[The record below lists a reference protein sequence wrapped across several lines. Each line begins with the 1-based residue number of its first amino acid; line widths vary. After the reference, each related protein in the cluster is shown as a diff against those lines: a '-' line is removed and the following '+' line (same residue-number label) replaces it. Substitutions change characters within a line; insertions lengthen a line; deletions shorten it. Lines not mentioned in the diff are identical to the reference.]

1 MELKLNL
8 DEYENVIVY
17 KSLTDER
24 YLTSIIDIIKPEYF
38 KDKNIKAIFG
48 IIKAFYVK
56 NNNVPTITELKTY
69 INNNDLKEAFKVVLR
84 NFTNIDKGL
93 NETELVENTERYIKE
108 RAIYNTMLEVAED
121 VSSGKIDTSFILDK
135 FEKSCNI
142 NLKNDIG
149 LDFFNNFQ
157 AVIDDLSVDQ
167 PTISSRWK
175 WLDEK
180 IEGGF
185 LQKGRALYVIAGETN
200 VGKSIFLGNIAS
212 NIASQ
217 GKTVLIITLEMSELV
232 YAKRLSSNITK
243 IPIKSLR
250 SETMTLKQQIEEVIK
265 ASPDSRIIIKEFPPS
280 TVSVHQIQG
289 FIKNIVSRSVKI
301 DAIVV
306 DYVNLIK
313 STVGN
318 NSYERVKYATENLR
332 ALSYVFNCPIIT
344 ATQLNRSGYN
354 VNNPGLDT
362 IGESIGLAATAD
374 VIVGIFQDEEDKE
387 LGIVKMNMMKNRF
400 GAKFGTTSMRLDYTT
415 LTVSED
421 DSLSNQGDQSAITNT
436 LAMLSNKS

>member
-38 KDKNIKAIFG
+38 KDKNIKAIFN
-48 IIKAFYVK
+48 IIKGFYVK
-56 NNNVPTITELKTY
+56 NNSVPTVTELKTY
-69 INNNDLKEAFKVVLR
+69 INTDDVKEAFKVVLR
-84 NFTNIDKGL
+84 NFSNIDKNF
-93 NETELVENTERYIKE
+93 NEEELVSNTERYIKE
-108 RAIYNTMLEVAED
+108 RAIYTTMLEVAED

-135 FEKSCNI
+135 FEKSCNV
-142 NLKNDIG
+142 NLKSDVG
-149 LDFFNNFQ
+149 LDLFNNFD
-157 AVIDDLSVDQ
+157 AVVQDLNTEQ

-180 IEGGF
+180 IDGGF
-185 LQKGRALYVIAGETN
+185 MQNGRALYVFAGETN

-217 GKTVLIITLEMSELV
+217 GKTVLIISLEMSELV

-243 IPIKSLR
+243 IPMRSLR
-250 SETMTLKQQIEEVIK
+250 DESMTLKQQMEEIAK
-265 ASPDSRIIIKEFPPS
+265 NTPESRILIKEFPPS
-280 TVSVHQIQG
+280 TVTVHQMQS
-289 FIKNIVSRSVKI
+289 FIKNIQSKNIHI

-306 DYVNLIK
+306 DYINLVK
-313 STVGN
+313 STLGN
-318 NSYERVKYATENLR
+318 NSYERIKYATESLR
-332 ALSYVFNCPIIT
+332 ALSYTFSCPIIT

-362 IGESIGLAATAD
+362 IGESMGLAATAD
-374 VIVGIFQDEEDKE
+374 VIISIFQDEEDKE
-387 LGIVKMNMMKNRF
+387 LGIVKMAMMKNRF
-400 GAKFGTTSMRLDYTT
+400 GAKFGTTSMRMDYNT

-421 DSLSNQGDQSAITNT
+421 ETLANQGDQSSITNT
-436 LAMLSNKS
+436 LAMLSNKE